1 MITNKLLDKVFLPL
15 QMRVSIDILNEDLER
30 FLMEENA
37 KKLYRIYILTNKNQ
51 KYNDYY
57 GFYLYLILCSDIL
70 LEGKDNV
77 F

>member
-15 QMRVSIDILNEDLER
+15 QMRVSIDIFNENLER
-30 FLMEENA
+30 LLMETNA

-57 GFYLYLILCSDIL
+57 GFYLYLILCS
-70 LEGKDNV
+70 ETERV
-77 F
+77 

>member
-1 MITNKLLDKVFLPL
+1 MITNKLLDKVFLSL
-15 QMRVSIDILNEDLER
+15 QMRIGIDTLNENLER

-37 KKLYRIYILTNKNQ
+37 KKLFRIYTLTNKNQ
-51 KYNDYY
+51 KYDDYY
-57 GFYLYLILCSDIL
+57 GYYLYLILCSDTL